1 MRTQMHL
8 YYLKAQWFLAQNLSN
23 QAEHADHVGKEI
35 AFRLQ
40 AKADVQRFE
49 QLIDTFAP
57 Q

>member
-1 MRTQMHL
+1 MHL